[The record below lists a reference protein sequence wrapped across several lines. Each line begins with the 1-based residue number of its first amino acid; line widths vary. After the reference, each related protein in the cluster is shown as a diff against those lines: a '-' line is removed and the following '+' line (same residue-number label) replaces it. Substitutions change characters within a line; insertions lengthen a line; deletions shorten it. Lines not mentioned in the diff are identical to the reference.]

1 MEIIEE
7 QNQFSTI
14 DLNLGNKTKPEKK
27 KESSSGNTNEG
38 EEDQLRDKKGKRNK
52 ILRYWGIY
60 GVKRYRLGEKI
71 MREEAGKLAKKDPFG
86 GEKTKPRSAQGP
98 ILDKFEL
105 NPECQNGYFYWKCK
119 SLFCMDFLT

>member
-1 MEIIEE
+1 MGYIWS
-7 QNQFSTI
+7 Q
-14 DLNLGNKTKPEKK
+14 
-27 KESSSGNTNEG
+27 
-38 EEDQLRDKKGKRNK
+38 K
-52 ILRYWGIY
+52 IPFR
-60 GVKRYRLGEKI
+60 EKI

-119 SLFCMDFLT
+119 SLFAWTS